1 MNPKDVIIWSLKV
14 MLKIIGYLF
23 KFFKFI
29 VVQIFNLV
37 KKIIADH
44 ADKVKIPKY
53 PESIIIN
60 AFADCSLEAAQFKR
74 GRTWQLETK
83 QLLLNPN
90 TSTIAIEISKNP
102 QNLIFRSVTNDI
114 TINDGTGKSGCFV
127 HTHSMPF
134 NELTRISLLERIH
147 YLDHIAYTGKTK
159 LIPRMPGIKKI
170 NDVYYL
176 NKTQEREL
184 TRKTNALKIREAVY
198 PRPDQ
203 CPEKLPGAENY
214 WALEP
219 EMENARMFNNGG
231 YILGRMAYKL
241 VTTGKYNS
249 NILTIAS
256 SRSGKGV
263 GVVIPNLLRHP
274 GSVIV
279 MDPKAENYFVTAS
292 KRSQFSDVYY
302 LDPFDEVDA
311 WRKTN
316 PQDIRIVGQ
325 KISLNPLDIIK
336 DNDPDIV
343 DKANSIAA
351 GIVERPK
358 DERDPFW
365 NTAAQGLIEG
375 LIIHVAFN
383 FKNRKDRNLVSV
395 RKLLF
400 VDKNQLVMMLKK
412 GDNHIEAK
420 HLGATIENL
429 QKNPNQVN
437 TIFQMAEQHLG
448 FLKTEKVQEA
458 VLSSNFDIFDL
469 KKKNVSLYLIFS
481 TEKLMSQPIYN
492 RLFRLWISMALN
504 AVIYTKMIPK
514 ENVLFMLDE
523 MAKLSYMENL
533 YEAFSIANGSGMNVW
548 AILQTLGQLKDIY
561 GADKTNTIL
570 ENCKIKQFF
579 GVGHDTAEYVSQLA
593 GKTTITINTK
603 GTSFSTGESAGQS
616 KAKGSIFST
625 GSQGASSNSGTNT
638 SNGTSENSTP
648 SIQNLIN
655 PDEVV
660 TLSRRNVQ
668 LIFYPDRIKNPIYA
682 NKISYYD
689 DIEFSGEF
697 RENPTLT

>member
-1 MNPKDVIIWSLKV
+1 
-14 MLKIIGYLF
+14 
-23 KFFKFI
+23 
-29 VVQIFNLV
+29 
-37 KKIIADH
+37 
-44 ADKVKIPKY
+44 
-53 PESIIIN
+53 
-60 AFADCSLEAAQFKR
+60 
-74 GRTWQLETK
+74 
-83 QLLLNPN
+83 
-90 TSTIAIEISKNP
+90 
-102 QNLIFRSVTNDI
+102 
-114 TINDGTGKSGCFV
+114 
-127 HTHSMPF
+127 
-134 NELTRISLLERIH
+134 
-147 YLDHIAYTGKTK
+147 
-159 LIPRMPGIKKI
+159 
-170 NDVYYL
+170 
-176 NKTQEREL
+176 
-184 TRKTNALKIREAVY
+184 
-198 PRPDQ
+198 
-203 CPEKLPGAENY
+203 
-214 WALEP
+214 
-219 EMENARMFNNGG
+219 
-231 YILGRMAYKL
+231 
-241 VTTGKYNS
+241 
-249 NILTIAS
+249 
-256 SRSGKGV
+256 
-263 GVVIPNLLRHP
+263 
-274 GSVIV
+274 
-279 MDPKAENYFVTAS
+279 
-292 KRSQFSDVYY
+292 
-302 LDPFDEVDA
+302 
-311 WRKTN
+311 
-316 PQDIRIVGQ
+316 
-325 KISLNPLDIIK
+325 
-336 DNDPDIV
+336 
-343 DKANSIAA
+343 
-351 GIVERPK
+351 
-358 DERDPFW
+358 
-365 NTAAQGLIEG
+365 
-375 LIIHVAFN
+375 
-383 FKNRKDRNLVSV
+383 
-395 RKLLF
+395 
-400 VDKNQLVMMLKK
+400 
-412 GDNHIEAK
+412 
-420 HLGATIENL
+420 
-429 QKNPNQVN
+429 
-437 TIFQMAEQHLG
+437 MAEQHLG